1 MNFIEETLTP
11 ASASTTVEDEPV
23 AETTSAKK
31 NKKNK
36 KKKAAEV
43 KEVVAPVAAEPTPEN
58 KVILDNVRALDWEKL
73 FCTVGMPEYVPCFK
87 NSLSAVA
94 EELATKWIQHAV
106 ADAPISPSKADIE
119 GWGSS
124 QICLFL
130 EAMQNHK
137 NADGSDHAFDICV
150 LKEIDEVYEL
160 SARKNAEIKLRWHT
174 LCLRSNAKWI
184 VPHVTDFIISQGRMK
199 FVRPLYRA
207 LRMSKVGGK
216 LAQEVF
222 DKNKDM

>member
-1 MNFIEETLTP
+1 M
-11 ASASTTVEDEPV
+11 EDEPV

-58 KVILDNVRALDWEKL
+58 KVLLDNVRALDWEKL
-73 FCTVGMPEYVPCFK
+73 FCAVGMPEYVPNFK
-87 NSLSAVA
+87 NSLSASA
-94 EELATKWIQHAV
+94 EELAATWIQHA
-106 ADAPISPSKADIE
+106 ATAAPISPSKSDID

-130 EAMQNHK
+130 EALQNHK
-137 NADGSDHAFDICV
+137 NADGSDHAFDVGV
-150 LKEIDEVYEL
+150 LKAIDEAYEV
-160 SARKNAEIKLRWHT
+160 SVRKNAEIKLRWHM
-174 LCLRSNAKWI
+174 LCLRSDAEWI
-184 VPHVTDFIISQGRMK
+184 VPHVIDFITSQGRMK

-207 LRMSKVGGK
+207 LRISRVGGK
-216 LAQEVF
+216 LAQGVF
-222 DKNKDM
+222 DKHKDM